1 MRLLACILFCLFSFP
16 LLSPCTPAQAKAP
29 MAATQVPGYYRIMVG
44 QFEVTALHDGG
55 IELNTSLLRTVT
67 LPDLDR
73 LLSRKFVGKT
83 VMQGTVNAYLINTG
97 DHLILIDTGA
107 GTHFGPTLGGL
118 LANLRAA
125 GYEPDQVDMV
135 LLTHMHVDHLG
146 GLVNE
151 DEEPTFPDATV
162 WVAQAENDYWLSEQ
176 IAASMPEERQ
186 RFFELA
192 RKNAEPYQAEEKWQT
207 FNGGELVLAPG
218 VRAIKAEGHTP
229 GHTAFVIESE
239 GQKMVIWGDVVHVH
253 AVQFARPEA
262 SIEFD
267 VDKQR
272 AVATRKALFQELAA
286 SGTLVAGAHLPFP
299 GIGRIR
305 PDGQDSYAYVPIE
318 FATLPSPIKE

>member
-1 MRLLACILFCLFSFP
+1 MRPLACFLFSLLLLFP
-16 LLSPCTPAQAKAP
+16 GNPALAQAPKAS
-29 MAATQVPGYYRIMVG
+29 TQVPGYYRITVG
-44 QFEVTALHDGG
+44 QFEITALHDGG
-55 IELNTSLLRTVT
+55 IELKTSLLRTVT
-67 LPDLDR
+67 PPDLDR
-73 LLSRKFVGKT
+73 LLARKFVGNP

-146 GLVNE
+146 GLINE

-162 WVAQAENDYWLSEQ
+162 WVAQAENDFWLSEH
-176 IAASMPEERQ
+176 IAATMPEERQ

-192 RKNAEPYQAEEKWQT
+192 RKNAEPYQAEEQWHT
-207 FNGGELVLAPG
+207 FNGGEIVLVPG
-218 VRAIKAEGHTP
+218 VRAIKADGHTP

-239 GQKMVIWGDVVHVH
+239 EQKLVIWGDIVHAH
-253 AVQFARPEA
+253 AVQFARPEV

-286 SGTLVAGAHLPFP
+286 SGTLVAGMHLPFP

-305 PDGQDSYAYVPIE
+305 AEGQDSYAYVPIE
-318 FATLPSPIKE
+318 FATMPK

>member
-1 MRLLACILFCLFSFP
+1 MRPLACFLFSLLLLFP
-16 LLSPCTPAQAKAP
+16 GNPALAQAPKAS
-29 MAATQVPGYYRIMVG
+29 TQVPGYYRITVG
-44 QFEVTALHDGG
+44 QFEITALHDGG
-55 IELNTSLLRTVT
+55 IELKTSLLRTVT
-67 LPDLDR
+67 PPDLDR
-73 LLSRKFVGKT
+73 LLARKFVGNP

-146 GLVNE
+146 GLINE

-162 WVAQAENDYWLSEQ
+162 WVAQAENDYWLSEH
-176 IAASMPEERQ
+176 IAATMPEERQ

-192 RKNAEPYQAEEKWQT
+192 RKNAEPYQAEEQWHT
-207 FNGGELVLAPG
+207 FNGGEIVLVPG
-218 VRAIKAEGHTP
+218 VRAIKADGHTP

-239 GQKMVIWGDVVHVH
+239 EQKLVIWGDIVHAH
-253 AVQFARPEA
+253 AVQFARPEV

-286 SGTLVAGAHLPFP
+286 SGTLVAGMHLPFP

-305 PDGQDSYAYVPIE
+305 AEGQDSYAYVPIE
-318 FATLPSPIKE
+318 FATMPK